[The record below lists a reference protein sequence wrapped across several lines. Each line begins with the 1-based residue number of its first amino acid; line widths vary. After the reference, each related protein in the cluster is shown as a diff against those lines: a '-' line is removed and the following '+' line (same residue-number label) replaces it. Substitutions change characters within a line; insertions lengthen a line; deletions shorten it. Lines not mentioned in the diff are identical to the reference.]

1 MLYDVS
7 SARMLIGLV
16 LNNPT
21 ILYNGRYKL
30 NRSDFSPNLFHKT
43 LFAIIERLAE
53 TGMEQIDEKAVCT
66 FIEST
71 EDYAVQREVLEDN
84 EYLGFIKSIKEV
96 VKTSD
101 ETIDYYYNNV
111 RKFSLLRDYKNNGID
126 ITSVYDEL
134 GDEDEQRRKLND
146 LTIGEIIDT
155 FDNMLG
161 KIRKEYS
168 VNSSV
173 EEVKAGDGFDA
184 VKEQFKETPFY
195 GMSYQSEYLNAITR
209 GQIKGQI
216 SCFTSGSAVG
226 KTTIGIGDVC
236 KVASKQLY
244 DSTKHCYIDNPCCVS
259 TGALIIQF
267 ELDVQFE
274 VMPKIV
280 SYISDVPSPKIL
292 DGKYTNDEEQRVDK
306 AIEILKKSNIYVVYM
321 PDFTTKSIA
330 DCVKEYK
337 VQHNIDYVFFDY
349 IADNSAV
356 NNELQSNSK
365 VKIRTDQVL
374 ESLTDALKNIAR
386 ENDIHIRTATQAN
399 VKLKENEIL
408 DESVIA
414 GSRAVTNK
422 LDIGGVLAFPRKKE
436 LEEVEPLLPDNMPCT
451 HCLHLYKVRFG
462 RYQKNVKVWLN
473 VDLGTGRV
481 TDLLTTAW
489 DNTLLEGDDKV
500 PKMKLEKI
508 NEKI

>member
-209 GQIKGQI
+209 GQIKGQLA
-216 SCFTSGSAVG
+216 CFTSPSATG

-236 KVASKQLY
+236 NVAVKRYY
-244 DSTKHCYIDNPCCVS
+244 DEKTHQYINNPRCVS
-259 TGALIIQF
+259 KGALIIQF
-267 ELDVQFE
+267 ELDNLSE
-274 VMPKIV
+274 ITPKLV
-280 SYISDVPSPKIL
+280 SWISGVASPKIL
-292 DGKYTNDEEQRVDK
+292 DGRYINDEEARVDE
-306 AIEILKKSNIYVVYM
+306 AIKILKESNIYISYM
-321 PDFTTKSIA
+321 PNFTTKSIA
-330 DCVKEYK
+330 DCVKRYK
-337 VQHNIDYVFFDY
+337 VQYNIDYVFFDY

-356 NNELQSNSK
+356 NNELQSMSK

-374 ESLTDALKNIAR
+374 EALTDTLKNIAR
-386 ENDIHIRTATQAN
+386 ENDVFVRTCTQSN
-399 VKLKENEIL
+399 FKVKETEIL

-422 LDIGGVLAFPRKKE
+422 LDIGAVITFPRKKE
-436 LEEVEPLLPDNMPCT
+436 IEEVAPLLPDNLPVT
-451 HCLHLYKVRFG
+451 HVCSIYKCRFG
-462 RYQKNVKVWLN
+462 RYARNLKVWLN
-473 VDLGTGRV
+473 IDLGTGRV
-481 TDLLTTAW
+481 TDLLVTAW

-500 PKMKLEKI
+500 PKMKLEKE
-508 NEKI
+508 NK

>member
-1 MLYDVS
+1 
-7 SARMLIGLV
+7 
-16 LNNPT
+16 
-21 ILYNGRYKL
+21 
-30 NRSDFSPNLFHKT
+30 
-43 LFAIIERLAE
+43 
-53 TGMEQIDEKAVCT
+53 
-66 FIEST
+66 
-71 EDYAVQREVLEDN
+71 
-84 EYLGFIKSIKEV
+84 
-96 VKTSD
+96 
-101 ETIDYYYNNV
+101 
-111 RKFSLLRDYKNNGID
+111 
-126 ITSVYDEL
+126 
-134 GDEDEQRRKLND
+134 